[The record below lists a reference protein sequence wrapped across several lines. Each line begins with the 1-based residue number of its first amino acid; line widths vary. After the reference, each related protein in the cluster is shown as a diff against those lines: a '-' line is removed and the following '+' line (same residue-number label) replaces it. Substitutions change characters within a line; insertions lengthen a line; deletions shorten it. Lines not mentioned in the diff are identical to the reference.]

1 MSADPPVTPLRTS
14 ILLGGRGVAGGVDGR
29 GEPGSTWREAMM
41 TGRVLPSGSGA
52 GFRRDPGP
60 ILDRVIGLGVD
71 EVLVRAE
78 WARLA
83 PVEGVTD
90 ESELSWLARLLSE
103 LRDAGCRTGLVLT
116 DGAVPAGMGPE
127 AWLMPATPERLS
139 RLATELVA
147 SLDGLLDVVVPVE
160 EPGAWCLAGWVA
172 GAAPPLRVGAAS
184 DAMAALDGML
194 TGQLLVE
201 GALASVAPDLE
212 VAWLASP
219 GLGQE
224 AERAML
230 EMPGTAGRLE
240 RPMRALARR
249 SPGRAAR
256 LRAESTAS
264 AGSIILP
271 FGADAPTP
279 SAPVASML
287 WGAAA
292 AVAPLVGTVQSA
304 LEPAPEAPVG
314 LRMVHSSAII
324 DERGRMSRLRGHHRL
339 SLLGDAL
346 EAAIG
351 HGGVTRLVVG
361 EATDRWRLGSYRN
374 REGVF
379 TVDRT
384 RGSVGYEVAP
394 VDAAGIDVAAGL
406 AALLSATR

>member
-103 LRDAGCRTGLVLT
+103 LRAAGCRTGLVLT
-116 DGAVPAGMGPE
+116 DGAVPAWMGPE

-240 RPMRALARR
+240 RHRQSARLPSR
-249 SPGRAAR
+249 TQPPTHTHTSLRWSAAAR
-256 LRAESTAS
+256 CCGTLPAS
-264 AGSIILP
+264 PPPPPATTCSSCP
-271 FGADAPTP
+271 PTDEQARCETSCCTP
-279 SAPVASML
+279 STPM
-287 WGAAA
+287 
-292 AVAPLVGTVQSA
+292 QA
-304 LEPAPEAPVG
+304 L
-314 LRMVHSSAII
+314 S
-324 DERGRMSRLRGHHRL
+324 
-339 SLLGDAL
+339 
-346 EAAIG
+346 
-351 HGGVTRLVVG
+351 
-361 EATDRWRLGSYRN
+361 
-374 REGVF
+374 
-379 TVDRT
+379 
-384 RGSVGYEVAP
+384 
-394 VDAAGIDVAAGL
+394 
-406 AALLSATR
+406 